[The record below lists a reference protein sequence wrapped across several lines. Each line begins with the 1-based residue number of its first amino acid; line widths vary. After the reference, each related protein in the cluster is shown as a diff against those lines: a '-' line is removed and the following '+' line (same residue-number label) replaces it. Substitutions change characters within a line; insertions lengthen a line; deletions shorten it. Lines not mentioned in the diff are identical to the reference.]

1 MGFPIPK
8 DKDNLFKILI
18 MKDYYNQ
25 DERERKKQYAIQKLE
40 NDSKNMQNKLKKI
53 DRKQESKIISQAN
66 KNFNVHLHIN
76 RLKHEDQDYLKE
88 LNSEINLKV
97 KYFTNPSLLH

>member
-1 MGFPIPK
+1 MGFPIPR

-40 NDSKNMQNKLKKI
+40 NDGKTIQNKLKKI
-53 DRKQESKIISQAN
+53 DRKQESKIIS
-66 KNFNVHLHIN
+66 
-76 RLKHEDQDYLKE
+76 
-88 LNSEINLKV
+88 
-97 KYFTNPSLLH
+97 

>member
-1 MGFPIPK
+1 MGFPIPR

-40 NDSKNMQNKLKKI
+40 NDGKTIQNKLKKI
-53 DRKQESKIISQAN
+53 DRK
-66 KNFNVHLHIN
+66 
-76 RLKHEDQDYLKE
+76 
-88 LNSEINLKV
+88 
-97 KYFTNPSLLH
+97 